1 MPAGEEVTVPVP
13 GSLPNG
19 GATNF
24 TIVVTPTVEGL
35 ITNSL
40 TVASPTPDPNPGNN
54 TTISAGFVD
63 GVDPPCDVIYFRIQ
77 KNDGSSRLL
86 CLRAD
91 EAQILSWALSGV
103 VWLWITSKEG
113 VL

>member
-1 MPAGEEVTVPVP
+1 MTTQLCDDTYFDAEHG
-13 GSLPNG
+13 
-19 GATNF
+19 F
-24 TIVVTPTVEGL
+24 TFHERVKK
-35 ITNSL
+35 NY
-40 TVASPTPDPNPGNN
+40 PGNN